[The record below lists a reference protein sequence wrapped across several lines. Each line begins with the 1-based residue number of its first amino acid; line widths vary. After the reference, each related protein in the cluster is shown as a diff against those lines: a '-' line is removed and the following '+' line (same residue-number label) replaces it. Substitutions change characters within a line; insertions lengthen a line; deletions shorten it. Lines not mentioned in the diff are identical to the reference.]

1 MADELKARVLN
12 VNDSDATREAVN
24 LFLRQAGF
32 EVIEAATGNEALQMA
47 KENPDLIVLDVNLPD
62 VNGFEVCR
70 RIRADPSTS
79 SIPVLHLSATYV
91 DDRSKAKGLE
101 GGADAY
107 LTHPVEPPV
116 LVATVKALLR
126 MRHAEA
132 VVQTAEQ
139 QWQATFDA
147 IGAGVSLLDMEGNIL
162 QSNRAS
168 GKLLG
173 KPLADIIGRT
183 YCEAMYGS
191 EEPVEGC
198 PVVRMR
204 QSHQRETT
212 VLPMNG
218 RWIEVNADPL
228 TDDSGEL
235 VGAVYVMSDIT
246 ERRRAEVALR
256 RQNEELNEAR
266 QAVEAER
273 RRYQALFEFAPDGY
287 LVTDTSGI
295 IKEANLAAA
304 TLLGT
309 PQNLLT
315 GKPLTAHLHEKDRRT
330 LHSLLMSFRG
340 GMDTRSL
347 GLEVALHSPDGSPLP
362 AVLTVA
368 TARDEHGELVA
379 LRWLLRDTAE
389 QKRAE
394 EALRESEER
403 YRSLVE
409 TSPDGIALTDL
420 DGNIIFCNQQN
431 AGLLGL
437 EDTAQAEG
445 RNTFD
450 FIAPEDRQDA
460 RDNWKKALEAG
471 SIRNA
476 EHTFLRRDSSVFSGE
491 MNASLVSVAE
501 GKPNSFIVMLRD
513 ITERKK
519 LEQQVRQATKMDAIG
534 RLAGGVAHDFN
545 NQLTAI
551 LGYTELILRKTT
563 PDDPLRKTAE
573 EIRKA
578 GERSAALTH
587 QLLAFSRRQILEP
600 AVLDL
605 NVVIADMHL
614 MLQRLIGEDIKLVT
628 IPEDDLGQMKADL
641 SQMEQIIMNLVVN
654 AREAMPDGGQLTI
667 ETTNSTLDARYCEQH
682 PGARPGQYVTLVISD
697 TGVGMSEEVQSHL
710 FEPFFTTK
718 DQGTGLGLATVYGII
733 KQHDGSIWCYSEE
746 GKGTTFKVHLPRV
759 DEPDTLVE
767 QEETGESP
775 RGDETILVVEDEDQ
789 VRDITVQILES
800 QGYNMLEAS
809 SGEAALA
816 LCAEYQEK
824 IHLLITDVV
833 MPGMSGRDLAD
844 RLTLTRPEMRVIYMS
859 GYTDNAIVQHG
870 ILQEGIDFIN
880 KPFMAGALALK
891 VRRVLDR

>member
-1 MADELKARVLN
+1 MSDESKARILN
-12 VNDSDATREAVN
+12 VNDSDAIREAVN

-32 EVIEAATGNEALQMA
+32 EVIEAATGMEALRLA
-47 KENPDLIVLDVNLPD
+47 KENPDLVVLDVNLPD
-62 VNGFEVCR
+62 INGFEVCR
-70 RIRADPSTS
+70 RIRADPATS

-91 DDRSKAKGLE
+91 DDRSRAKGLE
-101 GGADAY
+101 EGADAY

-116 LVATVKALLR
+116 LVATVRALLR
-126 MRHAEA
+126 MRRAEA
-132 VVQTAEQ
+132 VVRTAER

-147 IGAGVSLLDMEGNIL
+147 IGAGVSLLDMEGRIL

-168 GKLLG
+168 GRLLG
-173 KPLADIIGRT
+173 KPLSEIVGRA
-183 YCEAMYGS
+183 YWEVMYGA
-191 EEPVEGC
+191 EEPIEGC
-198 PVVRMR
+198 PVVRMW
-204 QSHQRETT
+204 QSQHRETT

-218 RWIEVNADPL
+218 RWIEVSVDPL
-228 TDDSGEL
+228 ADESGDL

-287 LVTDTSGI
+287 LVTDTRGI
-295 IKEANLAAA
+295 IREANRAAA
-304 TLLGT
+304 ALLGT
-309 PQNLLT
+309 PQNLLA
-315 GKPLTAHLHEKDRRT
+315 GKPLTTYLHEKDRRM
-330 LHSLLMSFRG
+330 LHALLMSFQG
-340 GMDTRSL
+340 GVDTRSL
-347 GLEVALHSPDGSPLP
+347 GLEVLLHSPDGSPLP

-368 TARDEHGELVA
+368 TARDRNGELVA

-394 EALRESEER
+394 EALRESEGR

-409 TSPDGIALTDL
+409 TSPDGISLTDL
-420 DGNIIFCNQQN
+420 DGTILFCNRQN
-431 AGLLGL
+431 AELLGL
-437 EDTAQAEG
+437 ESTAEAQG

-450 FIAPEDRQDA
+450 FIVPEDQQGA
-460 RDNWKKALEAG
+460 RENWKKALEVG
-471 SIRNA
+471 SIKNA
-476 EHTFLRRDSSVFSGE
+476 EHIFLRGDGE
-491 MNASLVSVAE
+491 IFAGELNASLVSDAD
-501 GKPNSFIVMLRD
+501 GMPKSFIVMLRD
-513 ITERKK
+513 ITDRKR

-551 LGYTELILRKTT
+551 LGYTELILRKIE
-563 PDDPLRKTAE
+563 PDDPLRKTVE

-614 MLQRLIGEDIKLVT
+614 MLQRLIGEDIALIT
-628 IPEDDLGQMKADL
+628 IPDDNLGLMKADL

-654 AREAMPDGGQLTI
+654 ARESMPDGGKLTV
-667 ETTNSTLDARYCEQH
+667 ETTNSTLDAQYCEQH
-682 PGARPGQYVTLVISD
+682 TGAKPGEYVTLVISD
-697 TGVGMSEEVQSHL
+697 TGAGMSEEVQSHL

-718 DQGTGLGLATVYGII
+718 DKGTGLGLATVYGII
-733 KQHDGSIWCYSEE
+733 KQHGGSIWCYSEE
-746 GKGTTFKVHLPRV
+746 GQGTTFKVHLPRV
-759 DEPDTLVE
+759 DEPEAAVAQKQTV
-767 QEETGESP
+767 ESP
-775 RGDETILVVEDEDQ
+775 RGDETILVVEDEEQ
-789 VRDITVQILES
+789 VRDITVQILEA

-816 LCAEYQEK
+816 LCAEYRGE

-833 MPGMSGRDLAD
+833 MPGMSGKDLAD

-870 ILQEGIDFIN
+870 ILQKGIDFIN

-891 VRRVLDR
+891 VRQVLDR